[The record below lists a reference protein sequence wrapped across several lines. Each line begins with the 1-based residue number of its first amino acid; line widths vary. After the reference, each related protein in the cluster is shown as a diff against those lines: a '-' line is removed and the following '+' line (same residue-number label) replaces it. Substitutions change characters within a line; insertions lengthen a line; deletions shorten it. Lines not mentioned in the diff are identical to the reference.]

1 MKCSWSEE
9 ESLEDICSISY
20 AAVVIAA
27 HPSLNTRAKSFV
39 ATIVEESSSEK
50 SARKESIF

>member
-1 MKCSWSEE
+1 MKCSCSEE
-9 ESLEDICSISY
+9 ESLEDICSISS

-27 HPSLNTRAKSFV
+27 HPSLNTRAQSFV
-39 ATIVEESSSEK
+39 APIVEESSSEK